1 LVWVLQPGGVLV
13 KKILHI
19 ISDSNIGGA
28 GKYLL
33 NYLGNCDR
41 NKFRVK
47 IVLPIRSK
55 LIYEISNLGFEFIEI
70 DGLAEKSFSTTAVKN
85 LIKIF
90 KDEKPDI
97 IHAHACLSARI
108 AAKLCG
114 VKAIIYTRHTDS
126 VPSKKLTNPIG
137 KAINGFI
144 NGYLSDGIIA
154 ISNTARKNLLET
166 GISDKKIKIIY
177 NGVNPV
183 DKLNEEERKKVYSD
197 FGIEYGTKIIGIVA
211 RLEEIKGHKYFID
224 AAKIVQDKG
233 YDAKFVIAGIGSQEQ
248 FLKQYVKDINADN
261 VIFLGFVSNVSD
273 LNNIMYLQINA
284 SSYEALGLAAIEGM
298 RVGVPAVVTSF
309 GGNPEVVADG
319 INGYVINGQNSEEFA
334 EKIIKL
340 LDDDELY
347 KRLSV
352 GALEVYNSKFT
363 AKAMTENMEKFYFD
377 ILEGKK

>member
-1 LVWVLQPGGVLV
+1 M

-33 NYLGNCDR
+33 NYLGNCDTS
-41 NKFRVK
+41 KFQVK

-90 KDEKPDI
+90 RDEKPDI

-114 VKAIIYTRHTDS
+114 VRAIVYTRHTDS
-126 VPSKKLTNPIG
+126 APSKKLTNPVG

-144 NGYLSDGIIA
+144 NGYLADGIIA
-154 ISNTARKNLLET
+154 ISDTARKNLLET
-166 GISDKKIKIIY
+166 GISEKKIKIIY
-177 NGVNPV
+177 NGVNPI
-183 DKLNEEERKKVYSD
+183 DKLNEEDRKKVYSD

>member
-1 LVWVLQPGGVLV
+1 MVWVLQPGGVLV